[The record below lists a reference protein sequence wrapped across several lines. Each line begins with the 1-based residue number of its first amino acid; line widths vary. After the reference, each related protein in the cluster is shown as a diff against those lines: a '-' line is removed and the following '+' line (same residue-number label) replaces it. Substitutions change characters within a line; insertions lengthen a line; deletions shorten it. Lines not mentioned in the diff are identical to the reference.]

1 MPIGIQ
7 IISTPFIF
15 TTAIDLDLKVMA
27 YFNFIEGDYHL
38 EAKPVKD
45 PAQTIYIKVWDR
57 GPEPPTF
64 TGLTFYLGFNSRDEF
79 SDYEANDEFA
89 AILKRGRL
97 QIEIAYEKKLHLQS
111 PSGGNIRTKND
122 GLEQKTGN

>member
-79 SDYEANDEFA
+79 A